1 MKRFEIAD
9 KDFIRKN
16 YRVYKGYS
24 VKTKDRKEDLQQH
37 FIVPW
42 ELIHDDRK
50 KPFC

>member
-1 MKRFEIAD
+1 MKRYEIANID
-9 KDFIRKN
+9 LIRKN

-24 VKTKDRKEDLQQH
+24 VKEKNRKENLEQH